1 MISSRAAAAWKF
13 ICSPGSSGL
22 SSSSGAARPET
33 GSTSSTLLWLYL
45 GARDAT
51 PLLSLPFAEHSD
63 PTEVQ
68 LEWQMMTNL
77 AYGSKGLQY
86 VSLL

>member
-1 MISSRAAAAWKF
+1 MDDVQHVSAAA
-13 ICSPGSSGL
+13 
-22 SSSSGAARPET
+22 
-33 GSTSSTLLWLYL
+33 
-45 GARDAT
+45 
-51 PLLSLPFAEHSD
+51 PFASSFEAQKKAHRMPFAGHSD
-63 PTEVQ
+63 PTEAQ